1 MSKTLIFIRKLLVG
15 VELDEKDFTYD
26 KKARHD
32 MGWLLEIGFRCSVN
46 NFQLFSFLSVKFT
59 GRLLSIYTI
68 LSGASRRGRGQV
80 GFKIQGIGQF
90 GANFLFAVATQL
102 R

>member
-1 MSKTLIFIRKLLVG
+1 MIWAGF
-15 VELDEKDFTYD
+15 
-26 KKARHD
+26 
-32 MGWLLEIGFRCSVN
+32 GFRCSVN